1 MCERSVA
8 FHDPTGHAFGCEEVA
23 GSSRSNTCELGWRAP
38 VGEMQFGTRGFKAC
52 RPGEMLLVFLLH
64 RALVSIGELVCV
76 CLLTTFGRSDTFRG
90 RMQPCTINTL
100 SSATHPSY
108 PATLPHALALPRCRP
123 SRPLLALSFLACAQP
138 DHPPMGL
145 SEPPGIAKAR

>member
-8 FHDPTGHAFGCEEVA
+8 FHDPTGHAFGCEEAA

-52 RPGEMLLVFLLH
+52 RPGEMLLVFVLH

-76 CLLTTFGRSDTFRG
+76 CVF
-90 RMQPCTINTL
+90 
-100 SSATHPSY
+100 
-108 PATLPHALALPRCRP
+108 
-123 SRPLLALSFLACAQP
+123 
-138 DHPPMGL
+138 
-145 SEPPGIAKAR
+145 